1 MAMEQGWQDF
11 LREQFVI
18 GSRVRVRELAVSNPH
33 IAQGAEGTLAEI
45 DDTGGFHVRFD
56 NGISANLRIGADRF
70 LVEPPQ
76 PHTLKLYMP
85 LTADFYEPD
94 EYGDTNE
101 EPTELSGESL
111 TAYADKIVAA
121 LVRERT
127 DEEAERGIMHWYHKD
142 DGVDRKVRSVLF
154 TAEKRNNRLWG
165 VAECRVAGE
174 LEPEEMKTLKDY
186 VTGQASDGWGE
197 GFEQRTIKID
207 SDSELY
213 VHLWN
218 YDKSWSLQTEEERFG
233 PAYAEGL
240 PEMCFS
246 TLNTTGELICIKR
259 GESGYYPSDWNTSD
273 KERNRQIADDAN
285 EARGITKAQEQAMVA
300 GSMFGWHVPA
310 ADPAFHETQGP
321 QEEQMGGMT
330 LG

>member
-33 IAQGAEGTLAEI
+33 IAQGAEGTLTGI

-56 NGISANLRIGADRF
+56 NGISAELRIGADRF
-70 LVEPPQ
+70 LVEAPEA
-76 PHTLKLYMP
+76 HTLKLYMP

-94 EYGDTNE
+94 EYGDMDW
-101 EPTELSGESL
+101 EPCKMDSRDLLEYKSIIT
-111 TAYADKIVAA
+111 AA
-121 LVRERT
+121 LVENRMP
-127 DEEAERGIMHWYHKD
+127 EEAERGIMHWYDED
-142 DGVDRKVRSVLF
+142 DGVDRKVRSVVF
-154 TAEKRNNRLWG
+154 AAEEREDRLWG

-197 GFEQRTIKID
+197 GFEQRAIKID

-259 GESGYYPSDWNTSD
+259 GESGYYPSDWNTGD
-273 KERNRQIADDAN
+273 RERNRQIADDAN

-310 ADPAFHETQGP
+310 ADPKFHETQEP
-321 QEEQMGGMT
+321 QDEQMGGMT